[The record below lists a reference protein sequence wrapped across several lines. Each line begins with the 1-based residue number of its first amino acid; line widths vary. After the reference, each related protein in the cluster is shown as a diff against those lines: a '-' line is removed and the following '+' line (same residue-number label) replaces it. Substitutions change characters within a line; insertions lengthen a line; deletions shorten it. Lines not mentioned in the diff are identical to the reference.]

1 MSTKG
6 CSGTLTTRPASRADT
21 NDLAIGGVLSS
32 DDKLADLITTVASS
46 SLGSDLPLESADQTQ
61 ASSCISA
68 NDDKPIGQTT
78 TITNSSPSHAPPFE
92 FADQPQSRLM
102 TVPREL
108 RDMIYGYVF
117 DYNNDA
123 QKTTVWSNADETDHE
138 NKHSYF
144 QPELNSKKPIRHP
157 KMLYSPAANSARR

>member
-1 MSTKG
+1 
-6 CSGTLTTRPASRADT
+6 
-21 NDLAIGGVLSS
+21 LAIGGVLSS